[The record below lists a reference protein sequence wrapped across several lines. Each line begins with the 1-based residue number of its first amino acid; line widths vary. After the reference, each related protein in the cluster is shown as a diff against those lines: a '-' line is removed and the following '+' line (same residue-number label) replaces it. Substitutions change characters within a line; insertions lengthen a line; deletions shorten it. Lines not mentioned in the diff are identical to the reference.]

1 VFEDSFNW
9 AYKPQH
15 HILFASWSYACKS
28 NHDNYC
34 YSSAQLFY
42 RLQQIYVL
50 LRWCLYMF
58 NRWIFNFVFCPWV
71 GKLVHRKE
79 VGLTDMIILIL
90 IYQIDSTLNNLHSA
104 RWALLMYKHFSFM
117 QSNLVFFTS
126 LYWWQIYFHQLIGSR
141 RWSFCVYLDLV
152 LGKLITYAYS
162 GGAAAWID
170 GKWRSCGPV
179 ACDSCARE
187 ELLLAC
193 IREKKQSFGELRSCC
208 LWFMCSRGAAAC
220 LH

>member
-1 VFEDSFNW
+1 MFEDSFNW
-9 AYKPQH
+9 SYKPQH

-58 NRWIFNFVFCPWV
+58 NWWIFNFVFCPWV

-117 QSNLVFFTS
+117 QSNLVFLPLYIDDKFT
-126 LYWWQIYFHQLIGSR
+126 LINLLLCSR
-141 RWSFCVYLDLV
+141 RWPFFVHLV
-152 LGKLITYAYS
+152 LVFGKLITYACS
-162 GGAAAWID
+162 GGATAWID
-170 GKWRSCGPV
+170 GWWRTCR
-179 ACDSCARE
+179 ACDLCAWV
-187 ELLLAC
+187 
-193 IREKKQSFGELRSCC
+193 C
-208 LWFMCSRGAAAC
+208 LDP
-220 LH
+220 